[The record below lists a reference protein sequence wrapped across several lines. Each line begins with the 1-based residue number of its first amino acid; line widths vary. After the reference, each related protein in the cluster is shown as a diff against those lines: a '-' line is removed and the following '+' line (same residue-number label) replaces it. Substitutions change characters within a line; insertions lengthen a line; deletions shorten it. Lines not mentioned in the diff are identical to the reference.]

1 MDMPKITLKAAR
13 VNANLT
19 QSDVARMMHRTKQT
33 IVNWESGATE
43 IRYSDMVSLSELYGM
58 PLEYLAIPERKN
70 KA

>member
-19 QSDVARMMHRTKQT
+19 QSDMARMMHRTKQT